1 MAHISKIHPHL
12 WYEKNAEEAARL
24 YVSIFPN
31 SKIDKVWIM
40 AGDSPSGPEG
50 SVKVVEFTLFG
61 SPFMAM
67 EAGPLDAFNHAISFM
82 VECDSQDEVDTYWN
96 KLLEGGSA
104 EPCGWLKDRYGV
116 SWQITPRSLNI
127 MMADDDKAKAR
138 RVAAAMMKMQKL
150 DKAALERAFAGS

>member
-1 MAHISKIHPHL
+1 
-12 WYEKNAEEAARL
+12 
-24 YVSIFPN
+24 
-31 SKIDKVWIM
+31 
-40 AGDSPSGPEG
+40 
-50 SVKVVEFTLFG
+50 
-61 SPFMAM
+61 
-67 EAGPLDAFNHAISFM
+67 M